1 MNHNSMKTILFTF
14 LLLASAQASQ
24 KKWNVIT
31 VVTDDQ
37 SQWSVGCY
45 GQSDIQTPH
54 MDSLAKDGA
63 IFTNAFVNSP
73 VCSPS
78 RATFLTGRHSTELGV
93 TDWLTGGQSQKN
105 GISNKFTSWPEI
117 LRQNGYTT
125 GLIGK
130 WHLGSREASL
140 PKNNGFTYFKGNPA
154 GGWHPK
160 KTIFTDNQN
169 KTEPITG
176 DSVNICTDI
185 AIDFIKENKSRPFS
199 LLVHYREPHAP
210 YGPMPSI
217 DEAKTKDLKPAIS
230 DYPNLNKNTAKLM
243 RNYLTAVSAVDRNL
257 GRILETLKEQGLEEK
272 TIVIFTSDHGYN
284 IGHHGLRFKGNGY
297 WITTDKK
304 GCRPNMFETSISVPL
319 MIRWPGVVKPGTRV
333 DAMTANID
341 MLPSITGMLGL
352 QSATPHH
359 GYDFTPLL
367 KGEKPAQ
374 WRTEVFGQYQMIN
387 DAKHSMRMI
396 RTKDWKLIRH
406 YKVENKDELYDLKN
420 DPGETI
426 NLINEKKHAKV
437 ISKLQARMD
446 SRMKALKD
454 DPLSK
459 S

>member
-1 MNHNSMKTILFTF
+1 MKSILFT
-14 LLLASAQASQ
+14 LLLVASAQAAQ
-24 KKWNVIT
+24 KKWNVVT

-63 IFTNAFVNSP
+63 IFTKAFVNTP

-93 TDWLTGGQSQKN
+93 TDWLTHPQARKH
-105 GISNKFTSWPEI
+105 GISKEFTSWPEI

-130 WHLGSREASL
+130 WHLGSSEKSS
-140 PKNNGFTYFKGNPA
+140 PKNNGFDYFKGNLA
-154 GGWHPK
+154 GGWQPK
-160 KTIFTDNQN
+160 KTVFIDTQG

-176 DSVNICTDI
+176 DSVNICTDL
-185 AIDFIKENKSRPFS
+185 AVDFIKENKSKPFS

-210 YGPMPSI
+210 YGPMPDV
-217 DEAKTKDLKPAIS
+217 DEAKTKDLKPAIPG
-230 DYPNLNKNTAKLM
+230 YPNLRGNTTKLM
-243 RNYLTAVSAVDRNL
+243 RNYLTAVTAVDRNL
-257 GRILETLKEQGLEEK
+257 GRILDTLKEQGLDQN

-284 IGHHGLRFKGNGY
+284 VGSHGLRGKGNGH
-297 WITTDKK
+297 WITKDKN
-304 GCRPNMFETSISVPL
+304 GCRPNMYETSITVPL
-319 MIRWPGVVKPGTRV
+319 MIRWPGVVAPGTKV

-341 MLPSITGMLGL
+341 MLPSITGMLNIA
-352 QSATPHH
+352 SDTPHH

-367 KGEKPAQ
+367 KGEKPKK

-387 DAKHSMRMI
+387 NAKDSMRMI

-420 DPGETI
+420 DPGEKT
-426 NLINEKKHAKV
+426 NLINEKKHAE
-437 ISKLQARMD
+437 IIRELQTRMD
-446 SRMKALKD
+446 DRMKELKD

-459 S
+459 N